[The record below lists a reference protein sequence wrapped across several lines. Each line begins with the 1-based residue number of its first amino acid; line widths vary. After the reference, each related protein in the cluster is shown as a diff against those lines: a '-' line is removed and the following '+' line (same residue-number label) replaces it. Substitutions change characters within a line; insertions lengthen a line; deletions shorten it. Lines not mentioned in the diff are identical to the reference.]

1 MTLLGYVCGLIYFTL
16 VRLRTCDSTVIKL
29 GVILPESPRYPWSLK
44 RVMPAIDYAIE
55 NLPKK
60 NLLPGSTVIPE
71 TRDSEC
77 SETMGPLSAVDFHM
91 NKNVH
96 VFFGPV
102 CDYAIAPVARF
113 SPHWNIPVL
122 SAGALVT
129 DFDNKNEYKLLTRVH
144 GAYSNGADFFL
155 HMAEKFNWTNLG
167 LIYHDHKGKG
177 KGKSDCYFRMEAL
190 FFKLKNEFNKEPWN
204 KNFDEKFP
212 AHNDFGEILR
222 LASLNVRSKYI
233 FSRGVHLAAPC

>member
-1 MTLLGYVCGLIYFTL
+1 MKFLVHIHICVVFTTVLIK
-16 VRLRTCDSTVIKL
+16 RCDSTIIKL
-29 GVILPESPRYPWSLK
+29 GVILPEDPRYPWSLK

-55 NLPKK
+55 NLPKY
-60 NLLPGSTVIPE
+60 NLLLGCTVIPE

-129 DFDNKNEYKLLTRVH
+129 DFDNKTEYKLLTRVH

-155 HMAEKFNWTNLG
+155 HIASKFNWTNLG
-167 LIYHDHKGKG
+167 LIYHDNKGTG

-190 FFKLKNEFNKEPWN
+190 FFKLKQAFGKEPWN

-212 AHNDFGEILR
+212 AQNDFEEILK
-222 LASLNVRSKYI
+222 LASLNTRSKSQY
-233 FSRGVHLAAPC
+233 